1 MSVDVIGD
9 GFIAR
14 HVRHHLAA
22 ARIHAHATILAA
34 GVSSTST
41 TGAEPFR
48 READLVRAAARH
60 CRENGRLLVFLSSA
74 APSLYG
80 RTGVGQEDARLA
92 PVTPYG
98 RHKLALEEFVAA
110 SGTAWLTLRLAAVT
124 GPRQN
129 PVQLL
134 PSLVQQVRAGTV
146 TVYRGARRD
155 LMDVRHFLAVL
166 EGLLRTGMRNRVV
179 NVASGV
185 AFPVET
191 IVDGIEDRL
200 GRRATRRHLDVPP
213 ESLRLSN
220 RRMLTL
226 VPEAAHF
233 GFGPGYLDRILDRY
247 AGAENPDSAT
257 TTAVETGTGSP

>member
-1 MSVDVIGD
+1 MSLDVIGD

-14 HVRHHLAA
+14 HVRHHLATDA
-22 ARIHAHATILAA
+22 LAHTTILAA

-41 TGAEPFR
+41 TGTEQFR

-80 RTGVGQEDARLA
+80 RTGVGREDVRLA
-92 PVTPYG
+92 PITPYG

-155 LMDVRHFLAVL
+155 LLDVRHFLAVL
-166 EGLLRTGMRNRVV
+166 EELLRTGVQGTVV

-191 IVDGIEDRL
+191 IVDGVEDRL
-200 GRRATRRHLDVPP
+200 GRRAKRRHVDVPP

-220 RRMLTL
+220 RRMRAL

-247 AGAENPDSAT
+247 VRAEDPDSAT
-257 TTAVETGTGSP
+257 TTAVEAGAGSP